1 MVSGIPSFCAGASKA
16 GISIV
21 EGNEGFGVIPSL
33 KGIDQVEKT
42 LGVFDNPVIMKVGS
56 HVKEVYDLLVE
67 RGMENNALIISN
79 VGMDGEY
86 VGPLIPDREYGYFT
100 TMIIKSEM

>member
-1 MVSGIPSFCAGASKA
+1 M
-16 GISIV
+16 
-21 EGNEGFGVIPSL
+21 N
-33 KGIDQVEKT
+33 D
-42 LGVFDNPVIMKVGS
+42 VFF
-56 HVKEVYDLLVE
+56 LLVE

-86 VGPLIPDREYGYFT
+86 VGPLIPAREYGYFT